1 MAEQEQ
7 QSDAYYTDLLSRV
20 DDCVAETREA
30 GHTDNVGHVGGS
42 GVQCIARTSTIAAEA
57 LLSVVLLVPS
67 AAVRANLYISTCRV
81 CVSTPRLGAT
91 PSHDHLAMSYMLSRL
106 RLSTACARSHPS
118 STLLLLPCT
127 PHTIVPSTRQNSLVA
142 FVGNEHSVTGAT
154 CLRDPTDS

>member
-42 GVQCIARTSTIAAEA
+42 GVQCIAPRTSTAEA
-57 LLSVVLLVPS
+57 LLSVVLWVPS
-67 AAVRANLYISTCRV
+67 AAVRANFYISTCRV

-91 PSHDHLAMSYMLSRL
+91 HSHEHLAMSYMLS
-106 RLSTACARSHPS
+106 CSHDS
-118 STLLLLPCT
+118 VCQLLALTLIPL
-127 PHTIVPSTRQNSLVA
+127 PSTRQNSLVA

>member
-42 GVQCIARTSTIAAEA
+42 GVQCIAPRTSTIAAEA
-57 LLSVVLLVPS
+57 LLSVVLWVPS

-91 PSHDHLAMSYMLSRL
+91 HSHEHLAMSYMLS
-106 RLSTACARSHPS
+106 CSHDSVCQLLALALIPLLPS
-118 STLLLLPCT
+118 SFFLVRHTLPVLQLGR
-127 PHTIVPSTRQNSLVA
+127 TRL
-142 FVGNEHSVTGAT
+142 
-154 CLRDPTDS
+154 

>member
-42 GVQCIARTSTIAAEA
+42 GVQCIAPRTSTIAAEA
-57 LLSVVLLVPS
+57 LLSVVLWVPS

-81 CVSTPRLGAT
+81 CVSTLRIGAT
-91 PSHDHLAMSYMLSRL
+91 HSHEHLAMSYMLSRL

-118 STLLLLPCT
+118 STLRLLPCT
-127 PHTIVPSTRQNSLVA
+127 PHTISFNSAELA
-142 FVGNEHSVTGAT
+142 CSVCG
-154 CLRDPTDS
+154 